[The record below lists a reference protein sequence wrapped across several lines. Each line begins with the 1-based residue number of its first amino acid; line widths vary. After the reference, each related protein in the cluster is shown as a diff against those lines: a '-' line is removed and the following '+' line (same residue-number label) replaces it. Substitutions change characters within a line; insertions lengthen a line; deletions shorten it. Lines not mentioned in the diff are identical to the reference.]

1 MKLTIF
7 FFYNYYVFLLE
18 QFNNLSIF
26 TPDILEFN
34 LWNYVFTI
42 STSSWIIFF
51 PLQYL
56 LILCNSN
63 YKLINYY
70 LFIYICSFIPFFI
83 FVDNLLFATFFIII
97 YISGLFMIILI
108 TYGFTS
114 INSSRRFYVTSYYFF
129 FFLYFLY
136 FTFFAQQAFS
146 ALLLFFK
153 VHLPFP
159 ANSSVAI

>member
-18 QFNNLSIF
+18 QFNNLNIF

-42 STSSWIIFF
+42 SMSSWIIFF

-129 FFLYFLY
+129 FFYIFFVLYFLRTAGV
-136 FTFFAQQAFS
+136 FCIITIF
-146 ALLLFFK
+146 
-153 VHLPFP
+153 
-159 ANSSVAI
+159 